1 MNKSNSSRLIIILT
15 LFLMIQGCSLETT
28 TPIPFSTPIPK
39 ELRDQIRDAYV
50 ASTEPLLKEWDEVN
64 QLATDR
70 GRYDWLDL
78 IIKMQE
84 IRNGFAQLEVDPT
97 VEDTHS
103 QMILHM
109 DCQIAAYV
117 ALVSPRDY
125 SSIELLEEPDVIFG
139 RCSFPVA
146 E

>member
-1 MNKSNSSRLIIILT
+1 MNESNSYRLIIILT
-15 LFLMIQGCSLETT
+15 LFLIIQGCSLETP
-28 TPIPFSTPIPK
+28 TPISFSTPMPK
-39 ELRDQIRDAYV
+39 ELHDQIRDAYV
-50 ASTEPLLKEWDEVN
+50 ASIDPLLKEWDEVN

-70 GRYDWLDL
+70 GRYDWLNL

-97 VEDTHS
+97 VEDIHS

-117 ALVSPRDY
+117 AFVSPRDY
-125 SSIELLEEPDVIFG
+125 STIELLEEPDVIFG